1 MKLNRRQN
9 GRADPTTLRLALCAI
24 IGAVWLDCGRDF
36 EVTTKVV
43 QRLLIGPKLSPC
55 IDPRALSSAEEV
67 VTCPKFFH
75 EWLHDYETP
84 SETMPYS
91 SIDVSRADL
100 SNSLYDRQIPS
111 NGGPPN
117 TVLDAQASY
126 MENVDQSQQRA
137 VEPSGIHDT
146 PELINSEVVL
156 TPTQLLQD
164 CAGEVDAATSSRSVV
179 TSRKRQLPTSKAVGQ
194 ASTLNHLLSDYMR
207 LEKERCHSLGHSFSP
222 NEFDMVMRAATPTL
236 KEDDNMFSP
245 LKMFYFAIGSVESL
259 VSLKSLVEIGRR
271 SIAGKQPSETGA
283 LTTLQRMKVVE
294 RLNSKIAYN
303 VFERRYHIYHLFVS
317 SRSAH
322 QKTSDGFVNST
333 WQSISTNNRPR
344 IGNPQHLDDNQLSK
358 NILEELHPALIPGT
372 PEYKKKSRSM
382 GNIRKLGKRF
392 EALVE
397 RFGYGILGLL
407 PLPGDDLAAD
417 PVFNA
422 SDSFILSIR
431 DDIFTSFIQ
440 CLDQLKGKVLR
451 DTSRAVCPVVTAVF
465 EKKWSRSD
473 IFAIERL
480 EQSEILQYP
489 SGSQKLLE
497 LIL

>member
-1 MKLNRRQN
+1 MKLNKRQN

-24 IGAVWLDCGRDF
+24 IGAVWLDCGQDF
-36 EVTTKVV
+36 DVTTRVV

-55 IDPRALSSAEEV
+55 IDPKALSSPEEV
-67 VTCPKFFH
+67 VTCPESFH

-84 SETMPYS
+84 SQTMPYRS
-91 SIDVSRADL
+91 LDVPRAD
-100 SNSLYDRQIPS
+100 SSDSLYDRQIPS
-111 NGGPPN
+111 NDGPPT

-126 MENVDQSQQRA
+126 TENVNQSQQRA

-146 PELINSEVVL
+146 PDSINPEVVL
-156 TPTQLLQD
+156 TPTRLLHKY
-164 CAGEVDAATSSRSVV
+164 AGKVDAAPSSGSVV
-179 TSRKRQLPTSKAVGQ
+179 TSRKRQLSINKAAAQ
-194 ASTLNHLLSDYMR
+194 PSILDYLSDYMS
-207 LEKERCHSLGHSFSP
+207 LEQERCHSLRHSFSP
-222 NEFDMVMRAATPTL
+222 DDFDMVMRAATPTL
-236 KEDDNMFSP
+236 KKGDNMFIP
-245 LKMFYFAIGSVESL
+245 LKMFYFAIGSAESL

-271 SIAGKQPSETGA
+271 SIAGKQPSETRA
-283 LTTLQRMKVVE
+283 LTTLQRMEVVE

-303 VFERRYHIYHLFVS
+303 IFERRYHIYHLFVD
-317 SRSAH
+317 SRAAH
-322 QKTSDGFVNST
+322 QKASDGFVNST
-333 WQSISTNNRPR
+333 WQSISTKSRPR
-344 IGNPQHLDDNQLSK
+344 MGNPQNLDDSQLSK
-358 NILEELHPALIPGT
+358 NILEKLYPALIPGT
-372 PEYKKKSRSM
+372 PEYKKRSRSI

-407 PLPGDDLAAD
+407 PLQGDDLAAD

-431 DDIFTSFIQ
+431 DDMFTSLIQ

-465 EKKWSRSD
+465 EKKWGHSD

-497 LIL
+497 LIS